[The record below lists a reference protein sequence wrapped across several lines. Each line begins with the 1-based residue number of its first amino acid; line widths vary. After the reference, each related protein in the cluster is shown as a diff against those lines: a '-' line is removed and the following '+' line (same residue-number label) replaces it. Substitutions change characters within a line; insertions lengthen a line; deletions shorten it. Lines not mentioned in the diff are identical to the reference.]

1 MYHIRQRKYIQIIKG
16 VPVLPGK
23 GLEWYSLCLSLP
35 HGYQRKNCWP
45 EGSRCC
51 AAVWWLPLVRGIRDN
66 DDRVAYLNE
75 LGWTVS
81 AEPIATEELLIPDHF
96 DDTYSDYLALQEGQG
111 FDLSRYCGKRVK
123 RYTYE
128 ITNYPTGEAGVQ
140 VALLVYRSTV
150 IGGEVL
156 SPTTGGFL
164 HGLAKPDTIASPAPS
179 ASSEA
184 SQNQDAVAP
193 QENLTESEL
202 QT

>member
-1 MYHIRQRKYIQIIKG
+1 MTF
-16 VPVLPGK
+16 PGI
-23 GLEWYSLCLSLP
+23 G
-35 HGYQRKNCWP
+35 
-45 EGSRCC
+45 
-51 AAVWWLPLVRGIRDN
+51 
-66 DDRVAYLNE
+66 
-75 LGWTVS
+75 
-81 AEPIATEELLIPDHF
+81 
-96 DDTYSDYLALQEGQG
+96 
-111 FDLSRYCGKRVK
+111 GKRVK

>member
-1 MYHIRQRKYIQIIKG
+1 MFIVTARVPKKKLLAGG
-16 VPVLPGK
+16 VAL
-23 GLEWYSLCLSLP
+23 LC
-35 HGYQRKNCWP
+35 
-45 EGSRCC
+45 CC
-51 AAVWWLPLVRGIRDN
+51 VVAATAGGVAVAASAEVRGIRDN

>member
-1 MYHIRQRKYIQIIKG
+1 MFIVTARVPKKKLLAGG
-16 VPVLPGK
+16 VAL
-23 GLEWYSLCLSLP
+23 LCCCVVAATAVILSA
-35 HGYQRKNCWP
+35 G
-45 EGSRCC
+45 GVAV
-51 AAVWWLPLVRGIRDN
+51 AASAEVRGIRDN

-96 DDTYSDYLALQEGQG
+96 DEGQG

>member
-1 MYHIRQRKYIQIIKG
+1 MFIVTARVPKKKLLAGG
-16 VPVLPGK
+16 VAL
-23 GLEWYSLCLSLP
+23 LCCCVVAATAVILSA
-35 HGYQRKNCWP
+35 G
-45 EGSRCC
+45 GVAV
-51 AAVWWLPLVRGIRDN
+51 AASAEVRGIRDN

-81 AEPIATEELLIPDHF
+81 AEPIACGGTAYPRSTSTIP
-96 DDTYSDYLALQEGQG
+96 YSDYLALQEGQG

>member
-1 MYHIRQRKYIQIIKG
+1 MFIVTARVPKKKLLAGG
-16 VPVLPGK
+16 VAL
-23 GLEWYSLCLSLP
+23 LCCCVVAATAVILSA
-35 HGYQRKNCWP
+35 G
-45 EGSRCC
+45 GVAV
-51 AAVWWLPLVRGIRDN
+51 AASAEVRGIRDN

-128 ITNYPTGEAGVQ
+128 ITNYPTGEAGFQ

-156 SPTTGGFL
+156 SPLPEVFSMVWPNRTPLLLPPPVPPPRLPKTKMPL
-164 HGLAKPDTIASPAPS
+164 PRKKI
-179 ASSEA
+179 
-184 SQNQDAVAP
+184 
-193 QENLTESEL
+193 
-202 QT
+202 